1 MSLIHRDEIE
11 NINNLFNNNGWVNK
25 KFTKNEYI
33 YIKNNEYDEFRI
45 ELEYNLIIII
55 SPIPN
60 SNFLFKK
67 TFNGYNNLCNYIEQ
81 HIINYNEK
89 NKD

>member
-1 MSLIHRDEIE
+1 MVQLPTFAQFQKSS
-11 NINNLFNNNGWVNK
+11 
-25 KFTKNEYI
+25 KNEYV
-33 YIKNNEYDEFRI
+33 YIKTNEYDEFRI
-45 ELEYNLIIII
+45 ELEDNLINII

-81 HIINYNEK
+81 HIINYDEK
-89 NKD
+89 MNV